1 LRITVV
7 ERNEVTLHALGHIQ
21 PFLLAGVGGQT
32 GALARMN
39 RIGVDEEFGPH
50 RLTQWALKAV
60 RQGVVEGQRLQ
71 CGFSGGDGPVI
82 RHATGKRRRDRNP
95 TSLGVVLHVIHRW
108 VGQDDARLDRS
119 DQRSHPSN
127 EGVGVEDAEI
137 RGDRGMPLEVHD
149 PARSLG
155 FAGPG
160 FGGGFAGQCGTS
172 QVAIGEVAVMNIP
185 PPITQQQQGSSGA
198 EFNVVGMCED
208 GQDGGHGEIVPS
220 AKGFGQPVP
229 WPIPWISDLI
239 LGAQWDETMGV

>member
-1 LRITVV
+1 LQRIVCFGAEPQMEVASPPFCLRKTARPQAHLRVSLV

-95 TSLGVVLHVIHRW
+95 TSLSVVFHVIDGR

-119 DQRSHPSN
+119 DQRSTRRMWAS
-127 EGVGVEDAEI
+127 V
-137 RGDRGMPLEVHD
+137 
-149 PARSLG
+149 
-155 FAGPG
+155 
-160 FGGGFAGQCGTS
+160 
-172 QVAIGEVAVMNIP
+172 
-185 PPITQQQQGSSGA
+185 
-198 EFNVVGMCED
+198 
-208 GQDGGHGEIVPS
+208 
-220 AKGFGQPVP
+220 
-229 WPIPWISDLI
+229 
-239 LGAQWDETMGV
+239 